1 MSTHTVLALK
11 VSRGGSATY
20 LFAIP
25 ISLALKLLEIPDP
38 SHPFPENRRV
48 NKAHAMD
55 FGNYWE
61 THQGAWVV
69 PPLLLDCSDELSTRS
84 TQPANA
90 IGTLV
95 EVDLRE
101 KRHGSLRI
109 LDGQHRILG
118 WLLKQR
124 DLDNRVAN
132 ATSAYNKAVIG
143 GESGAAKEAI
153 EQIAFL
159 KEQMERFDRESI
171 AINLIDS
178 LDAKKHQQFFVDIA
192 KNALGINKTVQA
204 KFDSGSIV
212 NRVAQ
217 HLISNHELL
226 VGRIDLEK
234 TSCSGSNPNLLT
246 VVNIADI
253 VRHVCFGI
261 GSRVTVRREIS
272 YRDENLMS
280 VTGDFFDLMMQ
291 SFPQL
296 KEVHSRKMAPSSLRA
311 NSLLG
316 SGTIWRCL
324 AGAFHKM
331 CVVDGDGVGLLAV
344 QRAERKMYAKM
355 LSGLSARMP
364 LPITREWFSTRLFPT
379 KNSKAPSSRA
389 QDLGAMVDLM
399 AAWARSGQPF
409 NPKNVR
415 GR

>member
-1 MSTHTVLALK
+1 MALT

-38 SHPFPENRRV
+38 SRPFPENRRV
-48 NKAHAMD
+48 KREHAVD

-61 THQGAWVV
+61 THEGGWVV
-69 PPLLLDCSDELSTRS
+69 PPLLLDCTDAIIARSTR
-84 TQPANA
+84 PANA

-95 EVDLRE
+95 EIDLPE
-101 KRHGSLRI
+101 DRHGSMRI

-118 WLLKQR
+118 WFLKRQ
-124 DLDNRVAN
+124 DIDVRVAN

-143 GESGAAKEAI
+143 GARAAAEEAR
-153 EQIAFL
+153 EQIALL
-159 KEQMERFDRESI
+159 KLQMERFDSESI
-171 AINLIDS
+171 AINLIDL

-261 GSRVTVRREIS
+261 GTRVTARREIS

-280 VTGDFFDLMMQ
+280 LASEFFDLMVQ
-291 SFPQL
+291 GFPQL
-296 KEVHSRKMAPSSLRA
+296 KDVHSRRITPSALRA

-324 AGAFHKM
+324 AGAFHKL
-331 CVVDGDGVGLLAV
+331 CVVEGGGVGLLAV
-344 QRAERKMYAKM
+344 QNAERKMYAKM
-355 LSGLSARMP
+355 LSELSTCMQ
-364 LPITREWFSTRLFPT
+364 LPISREWFSTNLFPAKT
-379 KNSKAPSSRA
+379 SKAPSSRT
-389 QDLGAMVDLM
+389 QDLGAMVDLL
-399 AAWARSGQPF
+399 AAWARCGQPF

-415 GR
+415 GL